1 MLSLSPGSEMAWI
14 LGGIAAYLTGAVAAW
29 RGVILRRVADR
40 AVLVATL
47 AAVVLFA
54 VAIAL
59 RWTRAGYGPFLTMYE
74 ILLSNLFS
82 LGLLYF
88 LVLWRIPL
96 ARSGALIVLPVLLL
110 LGGWIVVVP
119 AQAGQLPATYESV
132 WLWVHVG
139 VGKVF
144 LGICLA
150 AAGLACFMLVRRA
163 GAMQFLHALPED
175 RALDTLVWRMM
186 SIAFVFHS
194 LMLIAGAVW
203 ARDAWGHFWTWD
215 PLETWAFV
223 TWLVLAMTLHARI
236 TWRMPPW
243 GGWTLVLLIFVL
255 AFLTFF
261 GLPFGSIG
269 PHKGIL

>member
-1 MLSLSPGSEMAWI
+1 MPWPAPEMTWI
-14 LGGIAAYLTGAVAAW
+14 LGGIAGYGTG
-29 RGVILRRVADR
+29 
-40 AVLVATL
+40 TL
-47 AAVVLFA
+47 AAWGALLRQERADRVVLTALLCAVALFA
-54 VAIAL
+54 VAIAV
-59 RWTRAGYGPFLTMYE
+59 RWQAAGYGPFLTLFE

-88 LVLWRIPL
+88 LVLWFVPL
-96 ARSGALIVLPVLLL
+96 ARPGALVVLPLFLVLGAWL
-110 LGGWIVVVP
+110 VAVP
-119 AQAGQLPATYESV
+119 SEPGQLPATYESA

-150 AAGLACFMLVRRA
+150 ATGLATVLLLRHVTALAALR
-163 GAMQFLHALPED
+163 ALPEAA
-175 RALDTLVWRMM
+175 RLDALVWRLM
-186 SIAFVFHS
+186 SIAFVFHG

-215 PLETWAFV
+215 PLETWAFI
-223 TWLVLAMTLHARI
+223 TWLVLGMSLHARL
-236 TWRMPPW
+236 TWNIPPW
-243 GGWTLVLLIFVL
+243 GGWLLVLLVFAL

-261 GLPFGSIG
+261 GVPFASIG

>member
-96 ARSGALIVLPVLLL
+96 ARPGALIVLPVLLL
-110 LGGWIVVVP
+110 LGGWIAVVP
-119 AQAGQLPATYESV
+119 AEAGQLPATYESV